1 MNLFGGKTGIKRRPA
16 NVRVVS
22 APVVTKAPAPLPRN
36 LVSSR
41 EQERH
46 NRGKFAM
53 IHAADTTAVPRKTST
68 ISESATIDD
77 ITVKL
82 RYPSASQRERYDL
95 EFGKDRIDSVQEIID
110 IAKTVADFYLTD
122 EQAKP
127 FLEPNSGY
135 IRQLEKARNNLANNK
150 KRGEITPRPVLLN
163 DFKAAVDQYNAALQ
177 KLRLD
182 KVLEQNLDDK
192 HHLPFNM
199 VKLILNQVYERAVS
213 PKVDLLRQYENGGDN
228 VYGELLPKLVNQVL
242 TETNLK
248 SDQVFVDLGSG
259 VGNVALQAALEFG
272 CESWGCE
279 MMENAC
285 TLADAQKR
293 EFSARCR
300 LWGIATGKVHL
311 EKGDFLENQRI
322 HATMK
327 RADVILVN
335 NQAFTSQL
343 NQALVNLFLD
353 LKDGCKIISLKPF
366 VPAYHVITDRND
378 NDPVNNLRVTKEGE
392 YYSDSVSWTGE
403 RGIYFITEKD
413 ATRRHL
419 ARE

>member
-1 MNLFGGKTGIKRRPA
+1 
-16 NVRVVS
+16 
-22 APVVTKAPAPLPRN
+22 
-36 LVSSR
+36 
-41 EQERH
+41 
-46 NRGKFAM
+46 
-53 IHAADTTAVPRKTST
+53 
-68 ISESATIDD
+68 
-77 ITVKL
+77 
-82 RYPSASQRERYDL
+82 L
-95 EFGKDRIDSVQEIID
+95 EFGKDRIDSTQEIID
-110 IAKTVADFYLTD
+110 IANIVADFYLTD
-122 EQAKP
+122 EQAEP
-127 FLEPNSGY
+127 FIEPNSGY
-135 IRQLEKARNNLANNK
+135 IRQLEKAKNNLANNK
-150 KRGEITPRPVLLN
+150 KRGESTPRPVLLN
-163 DFKAAVDQYNAALQ
+163 DFKTAVDNYNSALQ
-177 KLRLD
+177 KLR
-182 KVLEQNLDDK
+182 EQGSLAENLDDK
-192 HHLPFNM
+192 HALPFNM

-228 VYGELLPKLVNQVL
+228 VYGELLPKLVDQVL
-242 TETNLK
+242 TETELK
-248 SDQVFVDLGSG
+248 SDKVFVDLGSG
-259 VGNVALQAALEFG
+259 VGNVVLQAALEFG

-311 EKGDFLENQRI
+311 EKGDFLENHKI

-366 VPAYHVITDRND
+366 VPKYHEITERNS
-378 NDPVNNLRVTKEGE
+378 NDPVNNLKVINEGH

-403 RGIYFITEKD
+403 RGVYYITEKD

-419 ARE
+419 NI